1 VTFGQ
6 PEFLYA
12 LAAVPAAA
20 LLMLWASWRRRSA
33 LARLGDAGLVM
44 MLSASVDKKAR
55 GLKGWFWLLA
65 LTLTIIAV
73 ARPQWGSDVEIVERQ
88 GVQLMVALDVSKSM
102 LAEDLKPN
110 RLERA
115 KLEIT
120 SLMNRLGGD
129 EVGLVLFSG
138 AAFLQFPLT
147 FDYATARTFLDGANA
162 GMISRPGTVVGEA
175 IDVAIEGFDEKSA
188 GQRVVLIVTDGE
200 SHEGDPVQAAADAF
214 ELGVVVFT
222 LGLGAGE
229 GEPIPNYDEFG
240 RDAGFVRDQ
249 RGNVVLSKLDE
260 ETLQAIAREGGG
272 AYYRSSADG
281 SSIDA
286 LLDDF
291 DSLEQDAIAHE
302 VETRRIERFQGFLLA
317 ALAALVLSELVPDRV
332 ASWMRWRDRARQGVS
347 A

>member
-1 VTFGQ
+1 
-6 PEFLYA
+6 
-12 LAAVPAAA
+12 
-20 LLMLWASWRRRSA
+20 
-33 LARLGDAGLVM
+33 
-44 MLSASVDKKAR
+44 
-55 GLKGWFWLLA
+55 
-65 LTLTIIAV
+65 
-73 ARPQWGSDVEIVERQ
+73 
-88 GVQLMVALDVSKSM
+88 MVALDVSKSM

-110 RLERA
+110 RLRRA
-115 KLEIT
+115 KLEIA

-147 FDYATARTFLDGANA
+147 FDYATARTFLEGANT
-162 GMISRPGTVVGEA
+162 GMISRPGTVVEEA
-175 IDVAIEGFDEKSA
+175 IDVAIEGFDEQSA
-188 GQRVVLIVTDGE
+188 GQRIILIVTDGE

-214 ELGVVVFT
+214 KLGVVVYT
-222 LGLGAGE
+222 LGLGEGE

-260 ETLQAIAREGGG
+260 DTLQTIAREGGG

-291 DSLEQDAIAHE
+291 DSLEQDAIALE

-317 ALAALVLSELVPDRV
+317 ALVALVFSELVPDRV

>member
-1 VTFGQ
+1 MTFGQ
-6 PEFLYA
+6 SELLYA

-20 LLMLWASWRRRSA
+20 LLILWASWRRRAA

-88 GVQLMVALDVSKSM
+88 GVQLMIALDVSKSM
-102 LAEDLKPN
+102 LAKDIKPN

-115 KLEIT
+115 KLEIA
-120 SLMNRLGGD
+120 SLMDKLSGD

-147 FDYATARTFLDGANA
+147 FDYATARTFLDDANA

-175 IDVAIEGFDEKSA
+175 IDVAIEGFDEQSA
-188 GQRVVLIVTDGE
+188 GQRVILIVTDGE

-229 GEPIPNYDEFG
+229 GEPIPNYNEFG
-240 RDAGFVRDQ
+240 RDAGFARDQ
-249 RGNVVLSKLDE
+249 RGNIVLSKLDE

-291 DSLEQDAIAHE
+291 DSLEQDAIAQE
-302 VETRRIERFQGFLLA
+302 VETRRIERFQGFLV
-317 ALAALVLSELVPDRV
+317 AALVALVLYELVPDRV
-332 ASWMRWRDRARQGVS
+332 ASWMRWRDHARHGMS

>member
-1 VTFGQ
+1 MTFGQ

-12 LAAVPAAA
+12 LTAVPAAA

-65 LTLTIIAV
+65 LALTIIAV

-110 RLERA
+110 RLGRA
-115 KLEIT
+115 KLEIA

-175 IDVAIEGFDEKSA
+175 IDVAIEGFDEQSA
-188 GQRVVLIVTDGE
+188 GQKVILIVTDGE
-200 SHEGDPVQAAADAF
+200 SHEGDPVQAAADAL

-260 ETLQAIAREGGG
+260 DTLQAIAREGGG
-272 AYYRSSADG
+272 RYYRSSADG

-286 LLDDF
+286 LLEDF

-317 ALAALVLSELVPDRV
+317 ALVALVLSELVPDRV